1 MFYADDSPIVRSTKQ
16 SLWPIYACILQIPPS
31 HRYYQRNLLT
41 LGLSSSRI
49 KPDVDV
55 FLRGILAHLETL
67 IHYGTTI
74 SLSEQEYHFV
84 VRIQGFLVDLPAK
97 SLFSKTINFNGRFAC
112 TWCRSPGEYNTVYR
126 VMLYPYEKNDD
137 QLRTHDEFVQA
148 PQTAAAAAAGTEVI
162 GRETIIDGCES
173 STLIYGPA
181 IELYSLHSHLH
192 LADQVRHHD
201 GLSYSSAYAFETCIR
216 YTKGKAHDT
225 RNLASQIS
233 YWTNIASI
241 IKQTEASLEVPHG
254 ANEIFLE
261 SPILEEFREKLKEF
275 I

>member
-1 MFYADDSPIVRSTKQ
+1 MV
-16 SLWPIYACILQIPPS
+16 
-31 HRYYQRNLLT
+31 
-41 LGLSSSRI
+41 
-49 KPDVDV
+49 
-55 FLRGILAHLETL
+55 
-67 IHYGTTI
+67 
-74 SLSEQEYHFV
+74 
-84 VRIQGFLVDLPAK
+84 
-97 SLFSKTINFNGRFAC
+97 
-112 TWCRSPGEYNTVYR
+112 
-126 VMLYPYEKNDD
+126 
-137 QLRTHDEFVQA
+137 
-148 PQTAAAAAAGTEVI
+148 
-162 GRETIIDGCES
+162 CES